1 MAQKQAKNIRRQIR
15 REAAKHKIAIINNF
29 LTQAKTYSLRD
40 RLHIALRLAFKK
52 EVRVT
57 SKPR

>member
-29 LTQAKTYSLRD
+29 LAQAKTYSLRD

-52 EVRVT
+52 
-57 SKPR
+57 

>member
-1 MAQKQAKNIRRQIR
+1 MAQKQAKNIR

-52 EVRVT
+52 EVKVT